1 MIFRSEEKGSEGRS
15 YGGARAS
22 DFKSPAGVAS
32 EHRDESARNCGRRE
46 RIGIYRKVRLRR
58 FINPDKRLLQ
68 APEVAAQ
75 RAWRERRKRARET
88 ETLAGT
94 DIAT

>member
-1 MIFRSEEKGSEGRS
+1 MVVHGRVTLS
-15 YGGARAS
+15 RPLAWRAS
-22 DFKSPAGVAS
+22 T
-32 EHRDESARNCGRRE
+32 ETRE